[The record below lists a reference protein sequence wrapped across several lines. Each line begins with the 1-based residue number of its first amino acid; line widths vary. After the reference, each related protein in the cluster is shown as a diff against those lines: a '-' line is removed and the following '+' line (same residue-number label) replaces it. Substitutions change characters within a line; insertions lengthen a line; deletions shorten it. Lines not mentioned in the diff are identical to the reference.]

1 VGGSPFSGT
10 SSGASGKT
18 AEAPAALRAFWAGT
32 VPFFR
37 KKGRKTTVFGLFLRR
52 DQSFFPIISPK
63 KTMQFPTD
71 LKYTHEHE
79 WVRVENNEAFVGIT
93 EFAQGELG
101 DIVYVDIE
109 TTGRAFE
116 KGAVFGT
123 VEAVKTVAD
132 LYMPVSG
139 TVLEVNPE
147 LSGSPELVNEDPYGK
162 GWMIK
167 IALSDIAEIDHLL
180 DAEAYTALV
189 NG

>member
-1 VGGSPFSGT
+1 
-10 SSGASGKT
+10 
-18 AEAPAALRAFWAGT
+18 
-32 VPFFR
+32 
-37 KKGRKTTVFGLFLRR
+37 
-52 DQSFFPIISPK
+52 
-63 KTMQFPTD
+63 MQFPAN

-79 WVRVENNEAFVGIT
+79 WVRIEGNEAFVGIT

-101 DIVYVDIE
+101 DIVYVDIDAV
-109 TTGRAFE
+109 GQSFD

-139 TVLEVNPE
+139 SILEVNPE
-147 LSGSPELVNEDPYGK
+147 LAGKPELVNEDPYGQ

-167 IALSDIAEIDHLL
+167 IALSDVAELDHLL
-180 DAEAYTALV
+180 DTDAYQTLV